1 MTGLEKIVGHI
12 EANASECAEA
22 ILREANKKAEDIL
35 HKAEK
40 ESAAKKSAELE
51 KLKIE
56 EESFLQRAES
66 AAALQKRKMILET
79 KQNLIVQVIEK
90 SRQELL
96 DLPVNDYFAKLITM
110 IPKYAQK
117 QSGSICFSKKDQMRL
132 PSGYEQDIAKALES
146 NSGASLKISDQTV
159 KIDGGF
165 ILIYDDIEINCSF
178 EALLA
183 EQKDQI
189 ADQVSALLFEV

>member
-40 ESAAKKSAELE
+40 ESRVKKSAELE

-79 KQNLIVQVIEK
+79 KQNLIVQVVEK

-96 DLPVNDYFAKLITM
+96 ELPADDYFTKLLTM
-110 IPKYAQK
+110 IQNTHR
-117 QSGSICFSKKDQMRL
+117 SK
-132 PSGYEQDIAKALES
+132 A
-146 NSGASLKISDQTV
+146 V
-159 KIDGGF
+159 
-165 ILIYDDIEINCSF
+165 
-178 EALLA
+178 
-183 EQKDQI
+183 
-189 ADQVSALLFEV
+189 VSAFRRRIRCVYQVDMNKTLQKLWKVILVRV